1 MDSRS
6 AGDDPSLWLSAP
18 LAYRRH
24 HGVVCHQGGGVG
36 PHFDQY
42 DVFLVQGLGQRTWC
56 IGERI
61 DLTAPHTS
69 PADTAS
75 GLNLIDE
82 FEVNQK
88 FTVESGDVLYIP
100 PGYTHWG
107 ISKLRVSATR

>member
-1 MDSRS
+1 MIRAFGFLPRWRIEDIMV
-6 AGDDPSLWLSAP
+6 SLAT
-18 LAYRRH
+18 
-24 HGVVCHQGGGVG
+24 QGGGVG

-69 PADTAS
+69 LPDTAS

-82 FEVNQK
+82 FEVNQQ
-88 FTVESGDVLYIP
+88 FIVESGMFSIFLRAAP
-100 PGYTHWG
+100 TGEFPN
-107 ISKLRVSATR
+107 LRVCATR